1 MSNTQELKRVLD
13 KKNSILNGDAERIAK
28 QRAQGKLTARE
39 RVLKLVDEGSFVETD
54 VLVSRKEDYAGVVTG
69 YGTVQD
75 RPVYLFAQ
83 DFTVHGGAMG
93 VQQAKKILK
102 VLDLAQKTGVP
113 VIALC
118 DSAGVRLDEGAEAM
132 NAYAQVYAK
141 MARMSGVC
149 PMIALVLG
157 PCVGGAALIS
167 QLCDVSIMAEK
178 VGKLMV
184 YGPQVMSAISG
195 KTYTDETAGGAAAMA
210 AQGGVALT
218 AETEDAAIA
227 LAQQVLDLLPGC
239 NAEDAPIVD
248 TDDMNRLLP
257 SVDAADSDALLGAMA
272 DAGQFVEL
280 YKDWGKEIRV
290 ALCRIGGRSVGVVAS
305 NAAENDGMLTPAA
318 ASKAARFIRL
328 CDCYSLPVVSL
339 INSKGVA
346 VPDVKA
352 QSWTMISVAQL
363 LYAYAE
369 ATCPKVS
376 VVVGNAIGQS
386 YISMAGKGSADMTYA
401 WPGAVISAVTPEA
414 AVQVLYTKELKEGKE
429 PALETR
435 TKLEKQFAEDVAD
448 GIAAAQAGMID
459 DVCDPAETRKLVIAA
474 LEMLSSKRESNPPK
488 KHGNLPL

>member
-102 VLDLAQKTGVP
+102 VLDLAQKTGAP